1 MLTVSVCYEES
12 RGVSHVSRV
21 SGSVSV
27 AMSRNASDVSYIHTS
42 DIFSNRQMDTSQPG
56 GQRKDGIQNLPMN
69 AQLRCYCFGS
79 TCDCFASK
87 LAAEL

>member
-27 AMSRNASDVSYIHTS
+27 AMSRNASDVSYIH
-42 DIFSNRQMDTSQPG
+42 FSNRQTYPG